1 MTEKEKEEQVNLPLG
16 IKMDVIMVRRLTEKG
31 SIEDNTKKRK
41 ESHFYRDTNI
51 HEKIKEE
58 RKQLNRVKKRKE

>member
-1 MTEKEKEEQVNLPLG
+1 
-16 IKMDVIMVRRLTEKG
+16 MDVIMVRRLTEKG

-58 RKQLNRVKKRKE
+58 RKQLNRRREKKREEKTRGNELPD